1 MTIDHAIMVQELAR
15 APIEAQSFEMC
26 EHKGIGHPDTIVDG
40 VCEAASRALSLAYRE
55 RTGRI
60 QHHNVDKGLLIA
72 GTSVPRFGGG
82 YIVDSARIV
91 ICGRATR
98 TALIEPRE
106 IAISAARAYLQRH
119 VRCAR
124 DVFGL
129 DAQIRSGSAS
139 LARVISAARNA
150 PLSNDTS
157 FGVGFAPYSR
167 LEKLVLD
174 LAGILKSEDF
184 RHAFPVAGDDF
195 KIMAFRAAPAGTP
208 VITLALALID
218 RHVESV
224 RHYYDVKHSIGAH
237 LVQKLDQDVD
247 LRINALDD
255 PQARDESGVYVT
267 VSGLSAEM
275 GDDGQVGRG
284 NRVSGLITPNRP
296 MSLEAAAGKNP
307 VSHVGKLYNLLAMLI
322 ARDIHRELP
331 HMAEVSVQLLSAIG
345 RPVDE
350 PQAAVIELAIGGKEL
365 ERHAVRAREIARGWL
380 RDIERVTELVLS
392 EEIPVY

>member
-1 MTIDHAIMVQELAR
+1 MTTGHAIMVKPLAR
-15 APIEAQSFEMC
+15 PPIEAQSYEMC
-26 EHKGIGHPDTIVDG
+26 EHKGIGHPDTIMDG

-55 RTGRI
+55 RTGHI

-82 YIVDSARIV
+82 DLVDSARIV

-98 TALIEPRE
+98 VSSVEPRV
-106 IAISAARAYLQRH
+106 IALSAARAYLHEH
-119 VRCAR
+119 VRRAR

-139 LARVISAARNA
+139 LTRVISAARGA

-167 LEKLVLD
+167 LETLVLD
-174 LAGILKSEDF
+174 LAGTLKSDDF
-184 RHAFPVAGDDF
+184 RRAFPAAGDDF
-195 KIMAFRAAPAGTP
+195 KIMAFRSSGADAP
-208 VITLALALID
+208 VVTLALALID
-218 RHVESV
+218 RYVESV

-237 LVQKLDQDVD
+237 LVQMLDGRID

-255 PQARDESGVYVT
+255 PDARDETGVYVT

-307 VSHVGKLYNLLAMLI
+307 VSHVGKLYNVLATLI
-322 ARDIHRELP
+322 SRNIHRELP
-331 HMAEVSVQLLSAIG
+331 HIAEVGVQLLSAIG
-345 RPVDE
+345 RPVEE
-350 PQAAVIELAIGGKEL
+350 PQAAVIELALEGKEL
-365 ERHAVRAREIARGWL
+365 ERLGVRAREIARDWL
-380 RDIERVTELVLS
+380 RDIERATELVLR
-392 EEIPVY
+392 EEMPVY